1 MLIHD
6 SWGENK
12 IIYNE
17 EVTSFRQYSI
27 DFLLES
33 YTLAYSTNHNEHQK
47 EMVLQSVK
55 SHLIHKCDGRT
66 PLFPKSKMYSWPVY
80 IYSRI
85 VIWLSFSR
93 SDIVKDFHG
102 GMFVPIFCCLLFD
115 TIWCYVEV
123 TGKKMFH
130 SEITA

>member
-6 SWGENK
+6 SWAENK

-17 EVTSFRQYSI
+17 EVTPLRQYSI

-33 YTLAYSTNHNEHQK
+33 YTLAYSTNHNGHQK

-55 SHLIHKCDGRT
+55 SHFIHKCDVRT
-66 PLFPKSKMYSWPVY
+66 PLFPKARCIVGQY
-80 IYSRI
+80 I
-85 VIWLSFSR
+85 FSHCHLVELFK
-93 SDIVKDFHG
+93 DIVKDFHG

-123 TGKKMFH
+123 TGKKIFH
-130 SEITA
+130 SGITA

>member
-33 YTLAYSTNHNEHQK
+33 YTLAYSTNHNGHQK

-55 SHLIHKCDGRT
+55 SHFIHKCDVRT
-66 PLFPKSKMYSWPVY
+66 PLFPKARCIIVGQY
-80 IYSRI
+80 I
-85 VIWLSFSR
+85 FSHCHL
-93 SDIVKDFHG
+93 VE
-102 GMFVPIFCCLLFD
+102 LFK
-115 TIWCYVEV
+115 V
-123 TGKKMFH
+123 
-130 SEITA
+130 

>member
-33 YTLAYSTNHNEHQK
+33 YTLTYSTNHNEHQK

-55 SHLIHKCDGRT
+55 SHLIHKCGV
-66 PLFPKSKMYSWPVY
+66 S
-80 IYSRI
+80 
-85 VIWLSFSR
+85 
-93 SDIVKDFHG
+93 
-102 GMFVPIFCCLLFD
+102 
-115 TIWCYVEV
+115 
-123 TGKKMFH
+123 
-130 SEITA
+130 